1 MGGATTLLPV
11 VSKTF
16 CSNSQTVLMIRKR
29 PRNINGGGFVVMNT
43 NQHIVFAV
51 DGCGVLGVSG
61 ECMIRDGD
69 GNSLLVIRRKGG
81 VLQALSFNDQWR
93 GYLMEYELPS
103 KLVFSLHE
111 QKSRIMMNSSTTRIY
126 IEPKKNK
133 SWDFEVRG
141 SFLERACIIR
151 DRRGNVVAEVRLWR
165 ETTVVILVKCIHT
178 HAVVVDRS
186 SLVMVTGGEEGHD
199 GKQGVLR
206 CGGATEL

>member
-1 MGGATTLLPV
+1 MGGATILLPI

-61 ECMIRDGD
+61 ECVIRDGD

-93 GYLMEYELPS
+93 GYLMDYELPS
-103 KLVFSLHE
+103 KLVFSLQE
-111 QKSRIMMNSSTTRIY
+111 QKSRIMMNSTTRIY
-126 IEPKKNK
+126 IEPKKNR

-151 DRRGNVVAEVRLWR
+151 DRRGNVVAEVGKK
-165 ETTVVILVKCIHT
+165 EMMASKEFYF
-178 HAVVVDRS
+178 VVVQPSYDQAFVVAVIAI
-186 SLVMVTGGEEGHD
+186 LDYINGEST
-199 GKQGVLR
+199 R
-206 CGGATEL
+206 C

>member
-1 MGGATTLLPV
+1 MGGATILLPI

-29 PRNINGGGFVVMNT
+29 PRNINGGGFVVMNI

-51 DGCGVLGVSG
+51 DGCGVLGVGG
-61 ECMIRDGD
+61 ECVIRDGD

-93 GYLMEYELPS
+93 GYLMDYELPS
-103 KLVFSLHE
+103 KLVFSLQE
-111 QKSRIMMNSSTTRIY
+111 QKSRIMMNSTTRIY
-126 IEPKKNK
+126 IEPKKNR

-151 DRRGNVVAEVRLWR
+151 DRRGNVVAEVGKK
-165 ETTVVILVKCIHT
+165 EMMASKEFYF
-178 HAVVVDRS
+178 VVVQPSYDQAFVVAVIAI
-186 SLVMVTGGEEGHD
+186 LDYINGEST
-199 GKQGVLR
+199 R
-206 CGGATEL
+206 C

>member
-1 MGGATTLLPV
+1 MGGATTLLPI

-61 ECMIRDGD
+61 ECVIRDGD

-93 GYLMEYELPS
+93 GYLMDYELPS
-103 KLVFSLHE
+103 KLVFSLQE
-111 QKSRIMMNSSTTRIY
+111 QKSRIMTNSTTRIY
-126 IEPKKNK
+126 IEPKKNR

-151 DRRGNVVAEVRLWR
+151 DRRGNVVAEVGKK
-165 ETTVVILVKCIHT
+165 EMMASKEFYF
-178 HAVVVDRS
+178 VVVQPSYDQAFVVAVIAI
-186 SLVMVTGGEEGHD
+186 LDYINGEST
-199 GKQGVLR
+199 R
-206 CGGATEL
+206 C

>member
-151 DRRGNVVAEVRLWR
+151 DRRGNVVAEVGKKDMMASK
-165 ETTVVILVKCIHT
+165 EFY
-178 HAVVVDRS
+178 VVVVQPSYDQAFVVAVIAI
-186 SLVMVTGGEEGHD
+186 LDYINGEST
-199 GKQGVLR
+199 R
-206 CGGATEL
+206 C

>member
-1 MGGATTLLPV
+1 MGGATTLLPI

-61 ECMIRDGD
+61 ECVIRDGD

-93 GYLMEYELPS
+93 GYLMDYELPS
-103 KLVFSLHE
+103 KLVFSLQE
-111 QKSRIMMNSSTTRIY
+111 QKSRIMMNSTTRIY
-126 IEPKKNK
+126 IEPKKNR

-151 DRRGNVVAEVRLWR
+151 DRRGNVVAEVGKK
-165 ETTVVILVKCIHT
+165 EMMASKEFYF
-178 HAVVVDRS
+178 VVVQPSYDQAFVVAVIAI
-186 SLVMVTGGEEGHD
+186 LDYINGEST
-199 GKQGVLR
+199 R
-206 CGGATEL
+206 C

>member
-1 MGGATTLLPV
+1 MGAATTLLPV

-69 GNSLLVIRRKGG
+69 GNSVLVIRRKGG

-93 GYLMEYELPS
+93 GYLMDYELPS

-111 QKSRIMMNSSTTRIY
+111 QKSRIMMSSTTRIY
-126 IEPKKNK
+126 VEPKKNR

-141 SFLERACIIR
+141 SFLERACTIR
-151 DRRGNVVAEVRLWR
+151 DRRGNVVAEVGKK
-165 ETTVVILVKCIHT
+165 EMMASKEFYF
-178 HAVVVDRS
+178 VVVQPSYDQAFVVAVIAI
-186 SLVMVTGGEEGHD
+186 LDYINGEST
-199 GKQGVLR
+199 R
-206 CGGATEL
+206 C

>member
-1 MGGATTLLPV
+1 MGGATNLLPI

-61 ECMIRDGD
+61 ECVIRDGD

-93 GYLMEYELPS
+93 GYLMDYELPS
-103 KLVFSLHE
+103 KLVFSLQE
-111 QKSRIMMNSSTTRIY
+111 QKSRIMMNSTTRIY
-126 IEPKKNK
+126 IEPKKNR

-151 DRRGNVVAEVRLWR
+151 DRRGNVVAEVGKK
-165 ETTVVILVKCIHT
+165 EMMASKEFYF
-178 HAVVVDRS
+178 VVVQPSYDQAFVVAVIAI
-186 SLVMVTGGEEGHD
+186 LDYINGEST
-199 GKQGVLR
+199 R
-206 CGGATEL
+206 C